1 VEVRQR
7 SPHRAGAGH
16 SRIFFNIGARAA
28 RAPQAQ
34 QGCMPVSADPRPAR
48 PALERLA
55 LGVPSSA
62 WRVVGL
68 AALLLAVRDAPARAS
83 RRRAGRRMRPP
94 HAPPEPVDQGGMAC
108 WEGQLRA

>member
-1 VEVRQR
+1 
-7 SPHRAGAGH
+7 
-16 SRIFFNIGARAA
+16 
-28 RAPQAQ
+28 
-34 QGCMPVSADPRPAR
+34 
-48 PALERLA
+48 
-55 LGVPSSA
+55 
-62 WRVVGL
+62 VGL